1 MIGRAVTVVLLLC
14 VAVLFWYLATVGT
27 QTELGS
33 VSGHYVERGVV
44 ENRGSNLV
52 TSVVVNYRGL
62 DTLGEVTV
70 LFLSVAGVAFVLR
83 RRRRGEGDA
92 GGTDRGPG
100 AAAPASELVQTG
112 ARLLVGPMI
121 LYGVYIFVHGHLTP
135 GGGFQGGAV
144 VASAVLL
151 LLLADRK
158 RELPHGLMSWVESL
172 SGFGFVVV
180 GLLGLAVAGSFLANR
195 GVLPLGTWN
204 RLFSAGLI
212 PVIYVLIGLKVG
224 SELAALL
231 DVMMRGGEQAAAVSH
246 GDAGASTVRHESR
259 VDRESRERGGSR

>member
-1 MIGRAVTVVLLLC
+1 MIGRAVTVVMLLC
-14 VAVLFWYLATVGT
+14 VAGLFWYLASAGT
-27 QTELGS
+27 PSELGS
-33 VSGHYVERGVV
+33 VSGHYVERGLA

-70 LFLSVAGVAFVLR
+70 LFLSVTGVAFILR
-83 RRRRGEGDA
+83 RRRDAKEGSGSSGAPGRGEPH
-92 GGTDRGPG
+92 THV
-100 AAAPASELVQTG
+100 PASELVQTG

-121 LYGVYIFVHGHLTP
+121 LFGAYIFAHGHLTP

-151 LLLADRK
+151 LLLADRE
-158 RELPHGLMSWVESL
+158 RELPHGLMSWLESL

-180 GLLGLAVAGSFLANR
+180 GLIGLAVAGSFLANS
-195 GVLPLGTWN
+195 GVVPLGTWN

-231 DVMMRGGEQAAAVSH
+231 DVMMRGEEGT
-246 GDAGASTVRHESR
+246 G
-259 VDRESRERGGSR
+259 